1 MPNAPRLLS
10 SLLFSAACLIA
21 LRAFGNPANAS
32 DPLPGVW
39 QQVDDVSGRVQA
51 LVRITKAENG
61 LYQGV
66 VEKLFPA
73 PGDPPNPKCEDC
85 RDQRRNQPV
94 LGMQIIEGLKRVE
107 DGVYKGGQI
116 LDPDNGETY
125 RLKIVVLEK
134 GAKLDVRGYIGI
146 ALFGRSQIWLRATD
160 AK

>member
-1 MPNAPRLLS
+1 MPNAPHLLS
-10 SLLFSAACLIA
+10 SLLFSAVCLIA
-21 LRAFGNPANAS
+21 LRAFGNPVNAS

-51 LVRITKAENG
+51 HVRITKAENG

-66 VEKLFPA
+66 VEKLIPA

-146 ALFGRSQIWLRATD
+146 ALFGRSQIWLRATGD
-160 AK
+160 K